1 MSKKFPVVGF
11 ALLSMAL
18 MLASACSPSK
28 NGIDDPKH
36 RLTDYI
42 SKSFAVQGP
51 QDREAMAGFLSG
63 DAKNRLLS
71 WSDDQFRAAFIESK
85 RQFVK
90 LLVREIKNVSPKEVS
105 LTYELTYLDQ
115 SKGKDTKVTNK
126 KLAQMV
132 LDQNRWFITDVHNI
146 KETVEYRNEMSL
158 P

>member
-1 MSKKFPVVGF
+1 MFKRFSVLGPAF
-11 ALLSMAL
+11 ALAL
-18 MLASACSPSK
+18 LLGAASCSPSK

-51 QDREAMAGFLSG
+51 QDRDAMASFLSG

-90 LLVREIKNVSPKEVS
+90 LLVREIKNISAKEAE

-115 SKGKDTKVTNK
+115 SKGKDAKVTNK
-126 KLAQMV
+126 KLAQMI
-132 LDQNRWFITDVHNI
+132 LNEGRWFITDVHNI